1 MIGFMYFHVNFNVNT
16 HPMKRIFLTLFALL
30 SLGFARAQGVFKA
43 GAVVAFPVGDAG
55 DLSSFGLGAD
65 LYYMFGHED
74 AWLNFG
80 PTVGF
85 RNYFGKDYE
94 VGNISI
100 SADDAQFLPLAGA
113 FRAKFMGLVNWG
125 TDIGY
130 AVGINDG
137 NDGGFYFRPI
147 VGLDIADAIEVNVS
161 YENISANGGSW
172 SAFTAGILFEF
183 GQ

>member
-1 MIGFMYFHVNFNVNT
+1 MRKIILVWAA
-16 HPMKRIFLTLFALL
+16 LFAF
-30 SLGFARAQGVFKA
+30 SIGHAQGVFKI
-43 GAVVAFPVGDAG
+43 GAVGGLPTGDAA
-55 DLSSFGLGAD
+55 DFSSFGLGAD

-74 AWLNFG
+74 SWLNFG

-94 VGNISI
+94 ILGQTVAG
-100 SADDAQFLPLAGA
+100 DDVQFLPLAGA
-113 FRAKFMGLVNWG
+113 FRGKFLGLVNFG
-125 TDIGY
+125 SDLGY

-147 VGLDIADAIEVNVS
+147 VGIDIADAIELNVS
-161 YENISANGGSW
+161 YEGVVLDGASW

-183 GQ
+183 GR